1 MNKAF
6 PTLAF
11 AKHSSLYSSTGQL
24 KHTPS
29 TMPKQQSQNKDISGL
44 STNPCLY
51 CMTKTVHPRL
61 GRGETYICGYKPYR
75 CEICNYSTTT
85 KGNLAIHQQSDKH
98 LNNLQEH
105 EHTVSQT
112 IFNTNDTR
120 SSHSESP
127 DYSQHQQHSLNQNHL
142 HLNLPSKKSNSKCD
156 TNIVTA
162 HSLSERR
169 TISSLQQ
176 NMKLDQ
182 KSTELLWNRTEHEE
196 SIDNI
201 KMNKSV
207 SNFHEI
213 ELTVGEDKA
222 NTPSVSSIVDSTSF
236 YHDRSLKPFI
246 SSTSSYDNVMCNL
259 TETANYPL
267 ACQVCCTF
275 TTDNLDVLIE
285 HVERSRIPY
294 DIDHVTNLI
303 TVHTSGFWFCKL
315 CTYKSPLKANF
326 QLHCKTEKHAQRIS
340 FLVHVC
346 EGGLW
351 NQSRILSTLNI
362 NENAVININSHNNN
376 VQCSST
382 KESNNCISSIATTY
396 LSTYNNNSCSVSN
409 NGSISNNVKNSFNLS
424 SSIQLYCIACDLFT
438 TSVHKFRLHC
448 QTVSHVGAVKIFTH
462 LVNRRNYL
470 WNTLASLSLF
480 YLDLLKSLM
489 DDNNNSSDN
498 ENTNTH
504 VDTSL
509 QDMNKLNYQTKFS
522 KILLQLSSIL
532 TNLQVIYICHTN
544 YSSFIQPFSTCSS
557 FSSSNSNINLM
568 SPDKLSQKC
577 INRFKS
583 LTSALNYWHV
593 SEHQRSVVK
602 QQLST
607 DHDNLLLHNKFTDS
621 EYHSS
626 EIFDIRWQLGCVE
639 GNIED
644 LPTII
649 TKILIPI
656 INDSLNKQFGK
667 SNEYNALTNGCIIN
681 DLQSLNSKLHFT
693 YDSKNTMD
701 SMKDK
706 NICNYEL
713 VHDKMKISD
722 LSCIQYSNVKNDRP
736 YQIVG
741 NYLCNRLI
749 ITTYSFL
756 PLSITDNDQMNTRN
770 IKLFTEYIN
779 QSNRK
784 HISSFYK
791 TPTTNISG
799 GSRTILNNSIPLI
812 EMERNVDQT
821 NEPEDIRCHSENNSS
836 TIGQRMSEDPIN
848 LGKYKL
854 RLCNELN
861 NPVRQTIDC
870 NWPTRPNSEPIL
882 KQTNHFSSEVGI
894 DSNRLLVLN
903 VYNYTKII
911 TIYLRYCRQKN
922 MAANAFISTNRAI
935 EDKVSTSLFLP
946 KELHISTEWRG
957 SDRQHLETSNASN
970 IPSLPMHSFNRC
982 DISITPMEL
991 FAQMTAHYKQ
1001 ISENYNYAQSMELLL
1016 SSTPSV
1022 TTQLSPMNMAKAGA
1036 SISLPT
1042 STSTPTP
1049 PPPSSSTSFIIAP
1062 LTTISNPLDMP
1073 VKQIDHVNLLV
1084 SHEKMSI
1091 DDFFHEINMLPN
1103 LHSLLKQSIELIMC
1117 DGSFNLQKGEYCS
1130 EKLLAYV
1137 LEIIVNDKAYR
1148 SSIYE
1153 NLNNRWFKL
1162 DYMGEL
1168 QVKKGNLCT
1177 HCSGNYAIDDD
1188 SDDAVNNKVKGGE
1201 KSTEHQDEPR
1211 CFLLESSLELHMK
1224 LQHPKQ
1230 TTTTTT
1236 EDPTV
1241 SALNNTTVNEIIE
1254 KLNLFTSKSTFSN
1267 LFYPNLQSECKL
1279 QPYIIS
1285 SSPNLL
1291 PMHLKHSL
1299 PDSSQSMPTSSLLQ
1313 ENGTELND
1321 TNSSSSFIVE
1331 HKLPTK
1337 NYTNNGN
1344 TVDDSVALGMCDSSI
1359 QFSSPII
1366 ASNQA
1371 DLFKKDF
1378 KNPIVND
1385 FIETFNNGMCLN
1397 NSDLLLNNTSTSKN
1411 DSIDNVNVINKD
1423 KQMHLPLAEAFL
1435 NSIKNYDLSNPTNL
1449 LHKLYLT
1456 TQQQEH
1462 SKLLEQYDQQTTS
1475 CSSQK
1480 RSRTR
1485 LSESQLNILRSYF
1498 DISNSPSDEKIH
1510 EICDKTG
1517 LQEKVVKH
1525 WFRNTLFK
1533 ERQKNKDNPYNF
1545 SIPPST
1551 SLNLEEY
1558 EKTGRIE
1565 VHSTQSAKQH
1575 HKQYYLDNEEID
1587 KHKTNNLQYESDS
1600 HDSMFMNNR
1609 NTRKNDSNIK
1619 ADDKCNNDSRNVED
1633 LIENENVITKTLN
1646 PQIKSL
1652 TTKRPCETESVLK
1665 NIDQMKWI
1673 TQSKRL
1679 RLQKDNQHSCT
1690 NDELLPS
1697 VVSAE
1702 ESDVIYNY
1710 KKNVYSRTSLTEN
1723 ADCDFH
1729 PFVIADN
1736 SNNSHESPPSI
1747 TSESSPSISETPLSP
1762 RLPLIPELDNPQSVL
1777 AALIHLGKHT
1787 HVQQQQQQLGCESDY
1802 KLMKLWEFPCYAPTS
1817 SSPTIP
1823 GLLNSAEAYTDT
1835 NKLNCQ
1841 LTAFMNASL
1850 GRTVPNFQTPLDS
1863 NETPLDLS
1871 AKTTPSVMINSTDD
1885 TNCQNSS
1892 SYMTEQNLQ
1901 MVDNEDNTEFTM
1913 NDQDQFLSIPSLIQ
1927 SEHVSSI
1934 YHSASTTSSTNGGR
1948 RNRTSITALQSR
1960 CMHSIYNYHKTPS
1973 VHECD
1978 RLGEMI
1984 GLSRRVVQVW
1994 FQNQRAKEKKMAR
2007 VTLGQYSYQ
2016 LNSSSLTEKLSP
2028 LDISSSS
2035 IDSNYCQICSISI
2048 QKSEINNN
2056 NSGLINQQTSNNCTQ
2071 SANFISHASFVDH
2084 LFSPVHLKKLV
2095 RWCTMDT
2102 N

>member
-1 MNKAF
+1 MNKTF
-6 PTLAF
+6 STLAF
-11 AKHSSLYSSTGQL
+11 HKHSSLYSSSDQL
-24 KHTPS
+24 KHSLSS
-29 TMPKQQSQNKDISGL
+29 TMPKQQQSQNKDISRL

-112 IFNTNDTR
+112 IFSTTDAR

-127 DYSQHQQHSLNQNHL
+127 DYSRHQQHNLHQNHL

-156 TNIVTA
+156 TNIVSTY
-162 HSLSERR
+162 SLSERR

-176 NMKLDQ
+176 NIKLDQ
-182 KSTELLWNRTEHEE
+182 KSIELLQNRTEHEE
-196 SIDNI
+196 SIDSM
-201 KMNKSV
+201 KMNKTA

-213 ELTVGEDKA
+213 EVTCGEDKA
-222 NTPSVSSIVDSTSF
+222 HPPSVSSIVDSTSF
-236 YHDRSLKPFI
+236 HYNRPLKPFV
-246 SSTSSYDNVMCNL
+246 SLTSSYDNVMCNL

-285 HVERSRIPY
+285 HVERSRIPF

-326 QLHCKTEKHAQRIS
+326 QLHCKTEKHAQRLS

-362 NENAVININSHNNN
+362 NENTILNISSNNNN
-376 VQCSST
+376 VQSSAT
-382 KESNNCISSIATTY
+382 KELNNYISSSNATTY
-396 LSTYNNNSCSVSN
+396 LSTHNNNSCSVSN
-409 NGSISNNVKNSFNLS
+409 NGSSSNNVKNNFNLT

-448 QTVSHVGAVKIFTH
+448 QTLSHVGAVKIFTH

-480 YLDLLKSLM
+480 YVDLLKSLV
-489 DDNNNSSDN
+489 DDSNNSSDN
-498 ENTNTH
+498 KNTNTQA
-504 VDTSL
+504 DTSL
-509 QDMNKLNYQTKFS
+509 QDMNKLNCQTKFS

-544 YSSFIQPFSTCSS
+544 YVSFIQPSSTCSS

-568 SPDKLSQKC
+568 SPDNLSQKS

-593 SEHQRSVVK
+593 SEHQRSVAK

-607 DHDNLLLHNKFTDS
+607 DHDNLLSHNKFTDS

-626 EIFDIRWQLGCVE
+626 EIFDIRWQLGGVE
-639 GNIED
+639 GDIEE
-644 LPTII
+644 LPTMI

-656 INDSLNKQFGK
+656 INDSLNKQSIK
-667 SNEYNALTNGCIIN
+667 SNDYNTLTNGCIIN
-681 DLQSLNSKLHFT
+681 DLELLNSKQHFT

-701 SMKDK
+701 NMKDK
-706 NICNYEL
+706 NICNYEF

-722 LSCIQYSNVKNDRP
+722 LPCIQYSNIKTDRSC
-736 YQIVG
+736 QIV
-741 NYLCNRLI
+741 
-749 ITTYSFL
+749 
-756 PLSITDNDQMNTRN
+756 DNDQMNSRN
-770 IKLFTEYIN
+770 FKLFTECIS

-791 TPTTNISG
+791 TPTTNSSSC
-799 GSRTILNNSIPLI
+799 SRSILNNSIPLI
-812 EMERNVDQT
+812 EMERNGDET
-821 NEPEDIRCHSENNSS
+821 NESGNIRCHSENSS
-836 TIGQRMSEDPIN
+836 TIDQRMTEDLIN
-848 LGKYKL
+848 IEKYKL
-854 RLCNELN
+854 QLCNEFN
-861 NPVRQTIDC
+861 NPLRQIVDS
-870 NWPTRPNSEPIL
+870 NWPTRPNSEPIF
-882 KQTNHFSSEVGI
+882 KRTNHFHSEAEI
-894 DSNRLLVLN
+894 NSNRSN
-903 VYNYTKII
+903 MYKSKTYQNISHSTMDIQQ
-911 TIYLRYCRQKN
+911 QKN
-922 MAANAFISTNRAI
+922 MAANAFLSTNRAI

-946 KELHISTEWRG
+946 KELHVSSEWRE
-957 SDRQHLETSNASN
+957 SDRKHLETSNASN
-970 IPSLPMHSFNRC
+970 MPSLPMHSFNLC
-982 DISITPMEL
+982 GASITPMEL

-1022 TTQLSPMNMAKAGA
+1022 TTQLSPMTMVKTGT
-1036 SISLPT
+1036 SISIPT
-1042 STSTPTP
+1042 STSSPTP
-1049 PPPSSSTSFIIAP
+1049 PPPSSSSSFIVEP
-1062 LTTISNPLDMP
+1062 LTTISNPPEMS
-1073 VKQIDHVNLLV
+1073 VKQIDHVNLLDN
-1084 SHEKMSI
+1084 HDKMSI

-1117 DGSFNLQKGEYCS
+1117 DGSLNLKKGEYCP

-1137 LEIIVNDKAYR
+1137 LEIIVNDKASR

-1168 QVKKGNLCT
+1168 QMKKGNLCI
-1177 HCSGNYAIDDD
+1177 HCSGNYAMDDGN
-1188 SDDAVNNKVKGGE
+1188 DDVVNNKIKDGE
-1201 KSTEHQDEPR
+1201 RSTEHQDEPR

-1230 TTTTTT
+1230 TTTTTI
-1236 EDPTV
+1236 EDTV
-1241 SALNNTTVNEIIE
+1241 VSVLNNTTVNEIIE
-1254 KLNLFTSKSTFSN
+1254 KLNLFTSKSTFSD
-1267 LFYPNLQSECKL
+1267 LFYPNLQSDCKL
-1279 QPYIIS
+1279 QPYIMS

-1291 PMHLKHSL
+1291 PINLKHSL
-1299 PDSSQSMPTSSLLQ
+1299 PDNSQSVPTSLLQ
-1313 ENGTELND
+1313 ENGAELND
-1321 TNSSSSFIVE
+1321 TYSFPSFVVE
-1331 HKLPTK
+1331 HKLSTK
-1337 NYTNNGN
+1337 NNTTNDN
-1344 TVDDSVALGMCDSSI
+1344 TVDNSVISTICDSSI
-1359 QFSSPII
+1359 QFSSPLT
-1366 ASNQA
+1366 ASDQT
-1371 DLFKKDF
+1371 DSFRKDF
-1378 KNPIVND
+1378 KNPIVNN
-1385 FIETFNNGMCLN
+1385 FFETLNNSICLN
-1397 NSDLLLNNTSTSKN
+1397 NSDLLLNNTLTGKN
-1411 DSIDNVNVINKD
+1411 DSIDNVNLIDKD

-1435 NSIKNYDLSNPTNL
+1435 NSIKNYDLNNPTNL

-1462 SKLLEQYDQQTTS
+1462 SKLLEQYDQQTAS
-1475 CSSQK
+1475 SSSQK

-1565 VHSTQSAKQH
+1565 VHSTQSVKQH
-1575 HKQYYLDNEEID
+1575 HKQYYLGNEETD

-1600 HDSMFMNNR
+1600 HDLMFMNNR
-1609 NTRKNDSNIK
+1609 NVMKNDSSIK
-1619 ADDKCNNDSRNVED
+1619 IDYKCNNDSRNVED
-1633 LIENENVITKTLN
+1633 LIENENATTKTSNLQVK
-1646 PQIKSL
+1646 PL
-1652 TTKRPCETESVLK
+1652 TITSKRPCETESVLK

-1679 RLQKDNQHSCT
+1679 RLQKDNQHSCM
-1690 NDELLPS
+1690 NDELPAS

-1710 KKNVYSRTSLTEN
+1710 KKNVYSRTSSTEN

-1729 PFVIADN
+1729 SFVIADN

-1762 RLPLIPELDNPQSVL
+1762 KLPLIPELDNPQSVL

-1787 HVQQQQQQLGCESDY
+1787 HVQQQQQQFGCESDY
-1802 KLMKLWEFPCYAPTS
+1802 KLMKLWEFPCYVPTS

-1823 GLLNSAEAYTDT
+1823 GLLNSAEVYTDT

-1850 GRTVPNFQTPLDS
+1850 GRTVPNFQTSLDS

-1871 AKTTPSVMINSTDD
+1871 AKTTPSLMINSTDNN
-1885 TNCQNSS
+1885 NCQNSS
-1892 SYMTEQNLQ
+1892 SCMTEQNIQ
-1901 MVDNEDNTEFTM
+1901 IVDNEDNTEFTI
-1913 NDQDQFLSIPSLIQ
+1913 NDQDQFLSVPSLIQ
-1927 SEHVSSI
+1927 SEHVSNV
-1934 YHSASTTSSTNGGR
+1934 YHSTSTTSSTNGGR

-2016 LNSSSLTEKLSP
+2016 LNSSSMVTDKLSP

-2048 QKSEINNN
+2048 QKSEITNNY
-2056 NSGLINQQTSNNCTQ
+2056 NSGSINQQTPNNCTQ

-2084 LFSPVHLKKLV
+2084 LFSPVHLKKLI